1 MELKDFGVTPAKAK
15 QFAAR
20 NINTPEDLAGFIPK
34 AFKDYSKETGIQPEG
49 SISCIL
55 VIPTKVRQSFGKTS
69 VIYADCTVIGT
80 NQPLRITWFNQNYRY
95 NEITKSIGKTMFAC
109 GKVTWDIDFR
119 VYKMSGPEVFSDPK
133 DGMRIYPEYQ
143 KIPGMSEEY
152 FLGKLNA
159 VLSAGIRPNEELP
172 ERIRQQYGVLSTDE
186 ACSLLHS
193 PGSMEEAN
201 RGLDTI
207 LMNDLSYFALSCEY
221 QNRNLSTGSP
231 FNIKSHKLYNRF
243 VESLPFELTE
253 DQVGVI
259 KDLEGIVA
267 ANSRL
272 NALIQGDVGC
282 GKTAVAVALMCL
294 FAGSDRNYQ
303 CALMAPTKV
312 LAKQHFEDLTS
323 MLAPLG
329 ITPVYLGSELKAA
342 EKKDALKKISE
353 GAQFVVGTHSL
364 LGKDVHFKQLVLTIT
379 DEEHRF
385 GVSQKA
391 ELLEKGMLGVHAVT
405 MSATPIPKSL
415 ASVMYGSAVQLE
427 NISSMPKGRLP
438 VITGVSKGRERNYKF
453 IATQVR
459 KGHQI
464 YIVCPMIDA
473 NEKLEGVASVQQIE
487 AEYSKALVPYGVRI
501 ATLTGKDS
509 KEHTEEVLLGFRK
522 HEYDVLIATS
532 VIEVG
537 INVPNSTGI
546 IIESAERF
554 GLAQLH
560 QLRGRVGRG
569 SIQSYCVLC
578 SNKDDESTNE
588 RFAAMCRTS
597 NGFEIAEADLKL
609 RGPGDFIGNRQSGEN
624 KYISLMLAYP
634 DKYKTAKLIAKDILE
649 NEDDCRVLDRV
660 LNMDET
666 V

>member
-1 MELKDFGVTPAKAK
+1 MELKDFGVTPAKVK

-34 AFKDYSKETGIQPEG
+34 AFKDYSKETGILPED
-49 SISCIL
+49 SVSCVL
-55 VIPTKVRQSFGKTS
+55 VVPKMVRQSYGKIS
-69 VIYADCTVIGT
+69 VVYADCTVLSGNLPI
-80 NQPLRITWFNQNYRY
+80 RITWFNQNYRY
-95 NEITKSIGKTMFAC
+95 NEIVKSVGKTMFAC
-109 GKVTWDIDFR
+109 GKVIWDPEFR
-119 VYKMSGPEVFSDPK
+119 VYKMSGPEVFTEPK
-133 DGMRIYPEYQ
+133 EGMRIYPVYQ

-152 FLGKLNA
+152 FQGKLKA
-159 VLSAGIRPNEELP
+159 VLDAGIRPYEELP
-172 ERIRQQYGVLSTDE
+172 ERIRNKYCILSAGE

-193 PGSMEEAN
+193 PGSIADAN
-201 RGLDTI
+201 KGLDTI

-221 QNRNLSTGSP
+221 QSRNLSTGSP
-231 FNIKSHKLYNRF
+231 FNIKSHKLYNKF
-243 VESLPFELTE
+243 IESLPFELTD
-253 DQVGVI
+253 DQLGVI
-259 KDLEGIVA
+259 RDLEGIVGR
-267 ANSRL
+267 NSRL

-294 FAGSDRNYQ
+294 FAGSDKNYQ

-323 MLAPLG
+323 MLSPLG

-342 EKKDALKKISE
+342 EKREALKKISE
-353 GAQFVVGTHSL
+353 GAQFIVGTHSL
-364 LGKDVHFKQLVLTIT
+364 LGKDVKFRQLVLTIT

-391 ELLEKGMLGVHAVT
+391 ELLEKGMLGVHSVT

-427 NISSMPKGRLP
+427 NIATMPKGRLP
-438 VITGVSKGRERNYKF
+438 VVTGVSKGRERNYKF

-473 NEKLEGVASVQQIE
+473 NEKLDGVASVQQIE
-487 AEYSKALVPYGVRI
+487 AEYSKALKPLGIRI

-509 KEHTEEVLLGFRK
+509 KEHTEEVLQGYRN

-569 SIQSYCVLC
+569 SVQSYCVLC
-578 SNKDDESTNE
+578 SNTDDESSNE
-588 RFAAMCRTS
+588 RFAAMCRTT

-609 RGPGDFIGNRQSGEN
+609 RGPGDFIGSRQSGEN

-634 DKYKTAKLIAKDILE
+634 EKYRTAKLIAKDILE
-649 NEDDCRVLDRV
+649 NEDDCRIMERV
-660 LNMDET
+660 VASEEP